1 MYLQHRTFRI
11 SAVVILLAF
20 ALIQLSDAQ
29 SRAPQDQSWN
39 RRVTGA
45 GDYQTVLEV
54 SGRVEITRAMKM
66 PDPLDL
72 KSICS
77 AKQDA
82 ERRAFLSAEGY
93 LLALENSVEANRRQL
108 EIVQLHNELGQLWSY
123 RGDMTKAIEQF
134 AAARAALVKALPA
147 HPEYSEDLVYLD
159 EILGVA
165 HLRKGEL
172 DNCVHNHNAE
182 TCIFPL
188 TKQAQHKLT
197 AGSSEAVKYFKNFL
211 AKRPDNLEVQWL
223 LNLAMQTL
231 GAGNG
236 GGFARNATAGDLQKH
251 AGEDA
256 RAPRLP
262 RFPDVAAA
270 VGVDRISGA
279 GGTILDD
286 FDNDGFNDVIIS
298 SVDACESL
306 KLFHNNGDGT
316 FTDQTDK
323 AGLSNQIGGIN
334 CIQTD
339 FNNDGWL
346 DIFVM
351 RGGWEFAMRNSL
363 LRNNG
368 NGTFTDVTAE
378 SGLLSGE
385 HRTHSAAWAD
395 FDNDGWLDVFVAH
408 EETPSQLFRNRGN
421 GTFEDVTRKA
431 GVGRKAFSKGSTW
444 GDYDNDGFAD
454 LYVSNYGGENFLY
467 HNNGDGTFTE
477 VAARLGVTKPL
488 MSFPTWFFDYDNDGW
503 LDLFVASFVPSVTEV
518 ARGFLGLPP
527 QAETMKLYH
536 NNGHG
541 GFDDVTAAVGLA
553 KVVPTMGANFGDWDN
568 DGFLDFYLGTGAPS
582 YAALMPNYAFR
593 NLGGKSFADVTTS
606 TGTGHLQKGHG
617 VAFGDL
623 DNDGDQDLYVNV
635 GGFIPGDKYNKA
647 LFANPTMGQAG
658 SLSHSS
664 KGVTPVVGQ
673 AASLS
678 QSNWISIK
686 LVGATSNR
694 AAIGAK
700 IKLTLTDATGKQSL
714 RYREVSSGGSFG
726 ASPLT
731 QHFGLGK
738 NQKIA
743 EVEIQWP
750 ASKTRQ
756 LFRDVAANQF
766 LEIKESASEYQ
777 PLSRK
782 SFSLI
787 QLTTKPIPGHPAHHS
802 IPGSSAKPAR
812 KP

>member
-1 MYLQHRTFRI
+1 MRQSIF
-11 SAVVILLAF
+11 ILFSIA
-20 ALIQLSDAQ
+20 ALIVVGLTQPVRVQTQDRS
-29 SRAPQDQSWN
+29 PQDQSWN
-39 RRVTGA
+39 RRVNGA
-45 GDYQTVLEV
+45 GDYQVVLEV

-66 PDPLDL
+66 PDPLNL
-72 KSICS
+72 KSICQ
-77 AKQDA
+77 AKQEA
-82 ERRAFLSAEGY
+82 ERQAFLSAESY
-93 LLALENSVEANRRQL
+93 LAALEKSVDASRHQIEMIRLR
-108 EIVQLHNELGQLWSY
+108 NELGQLWSY
-123 RGDMTKAIEQF
+123 RGDMTKAIQQF
-134 AAARAALVKALPA
+134 EAAKTLLDKILPQ
-147 HPEYSEDLVYLD
+147 HPEYAEDAVYLD
-159 EILGVA
+159 EILGVS

-197 AGSSEAVKYFKNFL
+197 AGSSAAVGYFKRHL
-211 AKRPDNLEVQWL
+211 ARNPDNLEVQWL

-231 GAGNG
+231 GYASAP
-236 GGFARNATAGDLQKH
+236 ARKPSTENPTRNSKALAATIAS
-251 AGEDA
+251 EDA
-256 RAPRLP
+256 RIP

-286 FDNDGFNDVIIS
+286 FDNDGFNDIVIS

-306 KLFHNNGDGT
+306 KFFRNNGNGT
-316 FTDQTDK
+316 FSDHTDK
-323 AGLSNQIGGIN
+323 AGLADQIGGIN
-334 CIQTD
+334 CVQTD

-346 DIFVM
+346 DVFVM
-351 RGGWEFAMRNSL
+351 RGGWEFPMRNSL

-368 NGTFTDVTAE
+368 DGTFTDVTE
-378 SGLLSGE
+378 TSGLLSGE
-385 HRTHSAAWAD
+385 HRTHSTVWAD

-421 GTFEDVTRKA
+421 GSFEDVTRKA
-431 GVGRKAFSKGSTW
+431 GIGRTAFSKGATW

-467 HNNGDGTFTE
+467 RNKGDGTFE
-477 VAARLGVTKPL
+477 ELAARLGVNKPL

-527 QAETMKLYH
+527 EAETMKLYR
-536 NNGHG
+536 NNQRG
-541 GFDDVTAAVGLA
+541 GFDDVTEAVGLS

-568 DGFLDFYLGTGAPS
+568 DGWMDFYLGTGAPS
-582 YAALMPNYAFR
+582 YAALMPNFAFR
-593 NLGGKSFADVTTS
+593 NREGKGFADVTAA

-647 LFANPTMGQAG
+647 LFANPT
-658 SLSHSS
+658 
-664 KGVTPVVGQ
+664 VRQ

-678 QSNWISIK
+678 KAPAKSDLSRQRHAGSLSDNSNWISIK
-686 LVGATSNR
+686 LAGAKSNR

-700 IKLTLTDATGKQSL
+700 IKLTVTDAAGKQSL
-714 RYREVSSGGSFG
+714 HYREVSSGGSFG
-726 ASPLT
+726 ASPLA

-738 NQKIA
+738 LKGGKIDSI
-743 EVEIQWP
+743 EIWWP
-750 ASKTRQ
+750 AGNTRQ
-756 LFRDVAANQF
+756 TFRDVAANQF
-766 LEIKESASEYQ
+766 IEIKESASDYQ
-777 PLSRK
+777 KLSRQP
-782 SFSLI
+782 FSL
-787 QLTTKPIPGHPAHHS
+787 LNAASPHANHKPPQS
-802 IPGSSAKPAR
+802 KR
-812 KP
+812 R

>member
-1 MYLQHRTFRI
+1 MYLQHRTFRV
-11 SAVVILLAF
+11 SAVLILLAF
-20 ALIQLSDAQ
+20 AMIQLSDAQ
-29 SRAPQDQSWN
+29 DRAPQDQSWN
-39 RRVTGA
+39 RRVEGA

-54 SGRVEITRAMKM
+54 SGRVEITRAFKM
-66 PDPLDL
+66 PDALDL
-72 KSICS
+72 KSICQ

-93 LLALENSVEANRRQL
+93 LSALEKSVEANRHLL

-123 RGDMTKAIEQF
+123 RGEMTNAIKHFES
-134 AAARAALVKALPA
+134 ARAALVKALVANPQ
-147 HPEYSEDLVYLD
+147 YSEDLIYLD

-188 TKQAQHKLT
+188 TRQAQHKLT
-197 AGSSEAVKYFKNFL
+197 AGSSAAVRHFKSFL
-211 AKRPDNLEVQWL
+211 AKRPDNLEVRWL
-223 LNLAMQTL
+223 LNLAMMTL
-231 GAGNG
+231 GTGSAGVP
-236 GGFARNATAGDLQKH
+236 ARSASGKYKIADKDVRT
-251 AGEDA
+251 
-256 RAPRLP
+256 PRLS

-286 FDNDGFNDVIIS
+286 FDNDGLLDVVIS

-306 KLFHNNGDGT
+306 KFFRNNGDGS
-316 FTDQTDK
+316 FSDQTDK
-323 AGLSNQIGGIN
+323 AGLSDQIGGIN

-351 RGGWEFAMRNSL
+351 RGGWEFPMRNSL

-368 NGTFTDVTAE
+368 DGTFSDVTEA
-378 SGLLSGE
+378 SGLLSAD
-385 HRTHSAAWAD
+385 HRTHSTAWAD

-421 GTFEDVTRKA
+421 GTFEDVTGKA
-431 GVGRKAFSKGSTW
+431 GVGRTAFSKGATW

-467 HNNGDGTFTE
+467 RNLGNGSFEE
-477 VAARLGVTKPL
+477 VAARLGVSKPL

-527 QAETMKLYH
+527 QAETMKLYRGKQ
-536 NNGHG
+536 NGGQHA
-541 GFDDVTAAVGLA
+541 GFEDVTATVGLA
-553 KVVPTMGANFGDWDN
+553 KVVPTMGANFGDFDN
-568 DGFLDFYLGTGAPS
+568 DGFLDVYLGTGAPS
-582 YAALMPNYAFR
+582 YAALMPNFAFR
-593 NLGGKSFADVTTS
+593 NREGKSFADVTAAM
-606 TGTGHLQKGHG
+606 GTGHLQKGHG
-617 VAFGDL
+617 VGFGDL

-647 LFANPTMGQAG
+647 LFANPTG
-658 SLSHSS
+658 
-664 KGVTPVVGQ
+664 KT
-673 AASLS
+673 
-678 QSNWISIK
+678 NWISIK
-686 LVGATSNR
+686 LVGEKSNR

-700 IKLTLTDATGKQSL
+700 IKLTLTDVSGKPL
-714 RYREVSSGGSFG
+714 FRYKEVSSGGSFG
-726 ASPLT
+726 ASSLA

-738 NQKIA
+738 FQKIA
-743 EVEIQWP
+743 ELEIQWP
-750 ASKTRQ
+750 GGKTRQ
-756 LFRDVAANQF
+756 VFRDVAANQF
-766 LEIKESASEYQ
+766 IEIKESATEYQ
-777 PLSRK
+777 KLSQK
-782 SFSLI
+782 SFPLI
-787 QLTTKPIPGHPAHHS
+787 KAGSPPVHHKS
-802 IPGSSAKPAR
+802 K
-812 KP
+812 

>member
-1 MYLQHRTFRI
+1 MQRVF
-11 SAVVILLAF
+11 LLIFLLIWF
-20 ALIQLSDAQ
+20 AANAMTQD
-29 SRAPQDQSWN
+29 RASQDQSWN
-39 RRVTGA
+39 RRVAGA
-45 GDYQTVLEV
+45 GDYQNVLEV

-66 PDPLDL
+66 PDALDL
-72 KSICS
+72 KAICQ

-93 LLALENSVEANRRQL
+93 LLALENSVDASRQQI
-108 EIVQLHNELGQLWSY
+108 EIIKLHNELGQLWSY
-123 RGDMTKAIEQF
+123 RGDMAKAIEHF
-134 AAARAALVKALPA
+134 EAARELLTKVLPS
-147 HPEYSEDLVYLD
+147 HPEYSEDAVFMD
-159 EILGVA
+159 EILGVV

-197 AGSSEAVKYFKNFL
+197 AGSSAAVGYFKSL
-211 AKRPDNLEVQWL
+211 LSKRPDNLEVRWL
-223 LNLAMQTL
+223 LNLAYQTL
-231 GAGNG
+231 GQSAGSASVYKPASRAG
-236 GGFARNATAGDLQKH
+236 G
-251 AGEDA
+251 
-256 RAPRLP
+256 APSLP

-286 FDNDGFNDVIIS
+286 FDNDGFNDIVIS

-306 KLFHNNGDGT
+306 KLFHNNGDGS
-316 FTDQTDK
+316 FSDQTDK

-351 RGGWEFAMRNSL
+351 RGGWEFPMRNSL
-363 LRNNG
+363 LKNNG
-368 NGTFTDVTAE
+368 DGTFADVTEA

-421 GTFEDVTRKA
+421 GKFEDVTRKA
-431 GVGRKAFSKGSTW
+431 GVGRTAFSKGSTW
-444 GDYDNDGFAD
+444 GDYDNDGFPD

-467 HNNGDGTFTE
+467 HNNGDGTFE
-477 VAARLGVTKPL
+477 EIAARLGVTKPL

-536 NNGHG
+536 NNGKG
-541 GFDDVTAAVGLA
+541 GFEDVTAAVGLA
-553 KVVPTMGANFGDWDN
+553 KVVPTMGANFGDFDN
-568 DGFLDFYLGTGAPS
+568 DGFLDVYLGTGAPS
-582 YAALMPNYAFR
+582 YAALMPNFAFR
-593 NLGGKSFADVTTS
+593 NLGGKSFADVTAAM
-606 TGTGHLQKGHG
+606 GTGHLQKGHG
-617 VAFGDL
+617 VGFGDM

-647 LFANPTMGQAG
+647 LFANPTG
-658 SLSHSS
+658 
-664 KGVTPVVGQ
+664 K
-673 AASLS
+673 
-678 QSNWISIK
+678 SNWISIK
-686 LVGATSNR
+686 LVGTKSNR

-700 IKLTLTDATGKQSL
+700 IKLTLTDATGKRSL

-743 EVEIQWP
+743 ELEIQWP

-756 LFRDVAANQF
+756 IFQGVESDRF
-766 LEIKESASEYQ
+766 IEIKESEPEIQS
-777 PLSRK
+777 LSRK
-782 SFSLI
+782 SFSLT
-787 QLTTKPIPGHPAHHS
+787 QLKTKTADPHAAHHS
-802 IPGSSAKPAR
+802 IANPLPKPVKKHR
-812 KP
+812 

>member
-1 MYLQHRTFRI
+1 MHLQHRTFRI
-11 SAVVILLAF
+11 PAVVILLAF
-20 ALIQLSDAQ
+20 AMIQLSDAQ
-29 SRAPQDQSWN
+29 SRAPQDQNWN
-39 RRVTGA
+39 RRVNGA

-72 KSICS
+72 KSICQ

-93 LLALENSVEANRRQL
+93 LSALENSVEASRQQI
-108 EIVQLHNELGQLWSY
+108 EIIKLHNELGQVWSY
-123 RGDMTKAIEQF
+123 RGDMAKAIEHF
-134 AAARAALVKALPA
+134 EAAKELLTRVLPS
-147 HPEYSEDLVYLD
+147 HPEYSEDAIFME

-172 DNCVHNHNAE
+172 DNCVNNHNAE

-188 TKQAQHKLT
+188 SKQAQHKLT
-197 AGSSEAVKYFKNFL
+197 AGSSAAVRYFKSFL
-211 AKRPDNLEVQWL
+211 SKQPDNLEVRWL

-231 GAGNG
+231 GAGNS
-236 GGFARNATAGDLQKH
+236 FARNGYASVPARKPAAEGPTRNSKALAATIAS
-251 AGEDA
+251 EDA
-256 RAPRLP
+256 RVP
-262 RFPDVAAA
+262 RFTDVAAQ

-286 FDNDGFNDVIIS
+286 FDNDGFNDVVIS

-306 KLFHNNGDGT
+306 KFFHNNGDGS
-316 FTDQTDK
+316 FSDQTDK
-323 AGLSNQIGGIN
+323 AGLGNQIGGIN

-351 RGGWEFAMRNSL
+351 RGGWEFPMRNSL
-363 LRNNG
+363 LKNNG
-368 NGTFTDVTAE
+368 DGTFSDVTEA

-431 GVGRKAFSKGSTW
+431 GVGRTAFSKGSTW
-444 GDYDNDGFAD
+444 GDYDNDGFSD

-467 HNNGDGTFTE
+467 HNKGDGKFE
-477 VAARLGVTKPL
+477 EIAIKLGVTKPL

-527 QAETMKLYH
+527 QAETMKLYR
-536 NNGHG
+536 NNQRG
-541 GFDDVTAAVGLA
+541 GFEDVTVLVGLA
-553 KVVPTMGANFGDWDN
+553 KVVPTMGANFGDFDN
-568 DGFLDFYLGTGAPS
+568 DGFLDVYLGTGAPS
-582 YAALMPNYAFR
+582 YAALMPNFAFR
-593 NLGGKSFADVTTS
+593 NLGGKSFADVTAAM
-606 TGTGHLQKGHG
+606 GTGHLQKGHG
-617 VAFGDL
+617 VGFGDL

-647 LFANPTMGQAG
+647 LFANPT
-658 SLSHSS
+658 S
-664 KGVTPVVGQ
+664 K
-673 AASLS
+673 
-678 QSNWISIK
+678 SNWISIK
-686 LVGATSNR
+686 LVGTKSNR

-700 IKLTLTDATGKQSL
+700 IKLTLIDATGKQSL
-714 RYREVSSGGSFG
+714 RYKEVSSGGSFG
-726 ASPLT
+726 ASPLA

-743 EVEIQWP
+743 ELELQWP

-756 LFRDVAANQF
+756 VFRDVEANQF
-766 LEIKESASEYQ
+766 IEIKESVPEAQS
-777 PLSRK
+777 LSRK
-782 SFSLI
+782 SFSLT
-787 QLTTKPIPGHPAHHS
+787 QQATKTTAPHAAHQPTTTPSPKPV
-802 IPGSSAKPAR
+802 K
-812 KP
+812 KQK